1 MVKFVVLSVEPLLE
15 EQRPS
20 ARMKKSYNK
29 SNQSQS
35 IVESTRV
42 VSKLAEC
49 VVARERD
56 LGQNDIQFTCL
67 THLGPLL
74 SAGDTVL
81 GYDLS
86 GTNFNVEEKLLANFE
101 KQNDLPD
108 VILVRKVS
116 NVLERQQQPILI
128 MYASFSAT
136 LKKENVI
143 GN

>member
-1 MVKFVVLSVEPLLE
+1 MLE

-20 ARMKKSYNK
+20 ARMKKLYNK
-29 SNQSQS
+29 TSDAESF
-35 IVESTRV
+35 VESTRV

-86 GTNFNVEEKLLANFE
+86 GSNFNVEEKLLADFE

-108 VILVRKVS
+108 VVLVRKVS
-116 NVLERQQQPILI
+116 T
-128 MYASFSAT
+128 YFAADSSFDY
-136 LKKENVI
+136 I
-143 GN
+143 YIF